1 MSGYRTTAYV
11 VSPYTKRRAVVST
24 QYNQTSILRTIELIL
39 GLPPMNQMD
48 ATATPMADCFT
59 NASDPTPF
67 TALPSNVPLDQMNPN
82 GQRNPLATFPL
93 PIQPTQLMPGASMR
107 VPLPQAPAGAHYAM
121 FMIGLADAQR
131 NDATLDFLQLPLDIE
146 IRPIIRSFSPGGG
159 GLQLSFPTI
168 PDRMYRIQQ
177 ANDLRSSFFD
187 IFTEIAGDGTDMDVM
202 VPIGP
207 GPQGYYR
214 IVLDPE

>member
-1 MSGYRTTAYV
+1 MSWLPAIAGNP
-11 VSPYTKRRAVVST
+11 SPVQVNAHTWGNGNVLT
-24 QYNQTSILRTIELIL
+24 LNNDLTH
-39 GLPPMNQMD
+39 
-48 ATATPMADCFT
+48 ATLMVNNGTVEFFDEP
-59 NASDPTPF
+59 
-67 TALPSNVPLDQMNPN
+67 VPLDQMNPN

-214 IVLDPE
+214 ILLDPE